1 MKKTIKIWSAALA
14 ASVLS
19 LAACSDKLD
28 EPAAQDAT
36 RTIKITANM
45 VFDDPG
51 SAVSSKANWADGKG
65 LQWDAS
71 DATKLGLIDN
81 KGGHN
86 ASTALTI
93 DDEGKAVFTGE
104 VNADATKFFAT
115 YPKASNAGANDGC
128 ATIYFNVASAQT
140 QAAAGKM
147 ESADGKALFVGT
159 APIDLSSSATEYSA
173 SMRMISSLARFL
185 VYSTEGKTDKVKS
198 VSITSDAAIAGT
210 RVAIVNWSNEGNYEF
225 NGGEVSKTAA
235 VTLGE
240 EFDLSGI
247 TSKDDTKGIYLGLI
261 PATSTSTTYIV
272 TTDKGTYTFTPSS
285 AVEFKTGTIH
295 NISLNLDKGTYAS
308 TENDVIFTPG
318 VNADQNVN
326 ADAHTLYLGAT
337 TATCGGQAVTM
348 TDGDCVLVAIG
359 EDGNAASW
367 VSAFWE
373 NTNNFN
379 LGIKI
384 EKNKTTS
391 ARAAKVYMEYKG
403 TRSRNCINVHQDA
416 GTGLPTIIPTLS
428 DAYTT
433 EIVYGGETI
442 ANAATLSLTVD
453 GEAKSGADVDAYLSS
468 LTISCGAATVS
479 CKNGVISIVFPK
491 NETASTKTYKLSVS
505 SEDGSATA
513 SFTQAANPDG
523 DTPSHTYSYKLY
535 NNATDKSKGTGFG
548 PGSGTVGDWYRFEN
562 VTIDGTSYPA
572 GDALKNLSTDA
583 LGEEM
588 LNYAFS
594 FLELESTD
602 VQVPGTDPLTTVEEM
617 KEFVELQMWCDG
629 GAAIYVR
636 IVLKQ
641 NTTGSRRT
649 FKIQTKDGDGN
660 VLSTVVYFQNAQNAQ
675 NA

>member
-1 MKKTIKIWSAALA
+1 MAV
-14 ASVLS
+14 SVLS
-19 LAACSDKLD
+19 FASCSDKLD
-28 EPAAQDAT
+28 KPVAQDAT

-45 VFDDPG
+45 ELEGFGP
-51 SAVSSKANWADGKG
+51 AVYTKANWADGKG

-81 KGGHN
+81 KGSYN
-86 ASTALTI
+86 ASTVLTI
-93 DDEGKAVFTGE
+93 ASDGTAVFTGE
-104 VNADATKFFAT
+104 VNSEATKFFAT

-128 ATIYFNVASAQT
+128 ATIYFNIASAQS
-140 QAAAGKM
+140 QAAAGEM
-147 ESADGKALFVGT
+147 ESADGKAVFVGT
-159 APIDLSSSATEYSA
+159 APIELSSSVTEYSA
-173 SMRMISSLARFL
+173 SMRMLSSLARFL

-198 VSITSDAAIAGT
+198 VALTSDAAVAGL
-210 RVAIVNWSNEGNYEF
+210 RVSIVNWTNEGNYEF
-225 NGGEVSKTAA
+225 NGEEVAKTAT
-235 VTLGE
+235 VTLDE

-261 PATSTSTTYIV
+261 PATSTTTTYTV

-285 AVEFKTGTIH
+285 AVEFKDGTIH
-295 NISLNLDKGTYAS
+295 NIALNLDKGTFAS

-318 VNADQNVN
+318 VNVDQNVN
-326 ADAHTLYLGAT
+326 ADNYTLYLGAT
-337 TATCGGQAVTM
+337 TATCGGDAVTM
-348 TDGDCVLVAIG
+348 SADDCVLVAVE

-367 VSAFWE
+367 ISAFWE

-379 LGIKI
+379 LGVKI

-391 ARAAKVYMEYKG
+391 ARAAKIYMEYKG
-403 TRSRNCINVHQDA
+403 TRSKNCINVHQDA

-428 DAYTT
+428 DVYAT
-433 EIVYGGETI
+433 EIVYGGQTI
-442 ANAATLSLTVD
+442 ENAATLSLTVD
-453 GEAKSGADVDAYLSS
+453 GEAKSGVDVDAYLSN
-468 LTISCGAATVS
+468 LTISCGAATAS
-479 CKNGVISIVFPK
+479 CKNGVISIVFPE
-491 NETASTKTYKLSVS
+491 NTSASAKTYTLSVK

-513 SFTQAANPDG
+513 SFTQVANPDG
-523 DTPSHTYSYKLY
+523 ETPSHTYSYTLY
-535 NNATDKSKGTGFG
+535 NNAADKSTGTGFG
-548 PGSGTVGDWYRFEN
+548 SGAGSVGDWYRFEN

-572 GDALKNLSTDA
+572 GDALKNLSTSD
-583 LGEEM
+583 LGQEM

-594 FLELESTD
+594 FFELESTE

-649 FKIQTKDGDGN
+649 FKIQTKDGNGN
-660 VLSTVVYFQNAQNAQ
+660 VLSTVVYFQNA
-675 NA
+675 